1 VAINDPPFALPGFA
15 ITQTRNED
23 YQLIIEAKSNAQSA
37 LCPNC
42 QQASMNRHGWYSRQ
56 PQDLPCIGRNV
67 RLHLTVRRF
76 VCLNPACAKKTF
88 VERFPDWLPIYARRT
103 ERLTAVMRRVG
114 FEVSAESARRI
125 FRCLQITTSG
135 DTVLRVVKRTPV
147 VNNTLPRVVG
157 LDDWAIRKGHRYGS
171 IIIDQETNRVVELVK
186 GRLAEDIQ
194 PWFEAHPQVEIVT
207 RDRSADYRKGL
218 TIAAPQAIQIADRFH
233 LLMNLRQL
241 AQRVGASAYN
251 RLKKLPVPAD
261 IRPKCPV
268 FARSNSEQKRMEASR
283 QQRLDLYNEVQRLK
297 AEGVSIGNLSLHLH
311 RNYYTLRTYYHAE
324 IFPERMPGRTP
335 HSILSPYVDYLDQR
349 FEAGCTSQTQLFKEI
364 QAQGYPGSTTVVGRW
379 LKAKRILAGE
389 NPVTVR
395 TGLEITSS
403 STILPSNYKLSWL
416 LVLDPDKL
424 DEDDK
429 KMLAHIRTDAIIHNF
444 YDLAQDFRKLL
455 KDRSVPALDA
465 WLETAD
471 HSSLKTVRNFSKSL
485 RDEYIF
491 IRAALEHEWSNGQSE
506 GQVNRLKFIKRQMY
520 GRASFELLRQKV
532 LYYPG
537 ST

>member
-1 VAINDPPFALPGFA
+1 VI
-15 ITQTRNED
+15 Q
-23 YQLIIEAKSNAQSA
+23 AQSTA
-37 LCPNC
+37 IHGICPTC
-42 QQASMNRHGWYSRQ
+42 QQSSHHGHGWYTRQ
-56 PQDLPCIGRNV
+56 PQDLPCIGENV
-67 RLHLTVRRF
+67 RLQLTVRRF
-76 VCLNPACAKKTF
+76 RCANLACSQKTF
-88 VERFPDWLPIYARRT
+88 VEQFPDWLPVYARRT
-103 ERLTAVMRRVG
+103 ERLTQVMRRVG

-125 FRCLQITTSG
+125 FRCFQIITSG
-135 DTVLRVVKRTPV
+135 DTVLRIVKQTAL
-147 VNNTLPRVVG
+147 VNDVRPRVVG

-171 IIIDQETNRVVELVK
+171 MMVDQETGRVFELVK

-194 PWFEAHPQVEIVT
+194 PWFAAHPEVEIVT

-218 TIAAPQAIQIADRFH
+218 TLAAPQAIQIADRFH

-261 IRPKCPV
+261 MRSKCPP
-268 FARSNSEQKRMEASR
+268 FARSNSEQQRMAASR

-311 RNYYTLRTYYHAE
+311 KNYYTLRTYYHAE
-324 IFPERMPGRTP
+324 TFPERMPGRTP

-349 FEAGCTSQTQLFKEI
+349 FEAGCTSQAQLFKEI
-364 QAQGYPGSTTVVGRW
+364 QTQGYTGSTTVVGRW

-389 NPVTVR
+389 DPITVT
-395 TGLEITSS
+395 TGLQITSS

-424 DEDDK
+424 DDDDQ
-429 KMLAHIRTDAIIHNF
+429 KMLAHICADASINQF
-444 YDLAQDFRKLL
+444 YNLAQAFRTLL
-455 KDRSVPALDA
+455 KDRCVSAFDTWLD
-465 WLETAD
+465 TAD
-471 HSSLKTVRNFSKSL
+471 LSPLKAVRNFSKSL
-485 RDEYIF
+485 RDEYSF
-491 IRAALEHEWSNGQSE
+491 IRAALEHEWSNGQTE

>member
-1 VAINDPPFALPGFA
+1 
-15 ITQTRNED
+15 
-23 YQLIIEAKSNAQSA
+23 
-37 LCPNC
+37 
-42 QQASMNRHGWYSRQ
+42 M
-56 PQDLPCIGRNV
+56 
-67 RLHLTVRRF
+67 RLQLTVRRF
-76 VCLNPACAKKTF
+76 RCTNSGCPQKTF
-88 VERFPDWLPIYARRT
+88 AEQFPDWLPPYVRRT
-103 ERLTAVMRRVG
+103 ERLTRVMRRVG

-125 FRCLQITTSG
+125 FGHLQIVTSG
-135 DTVLRVVKRTPV
+135 DTMLRIVKQLSIISDTR
-147 VNNTLPRVVG
+147 PRVVG

-171 IIIDQETNRVVELVK
+171 IMVDQETGRVVDLVK

-194 PWFEAHPQVEIVT
+194 PWFEAHPEVEIVT
-207 RDRSADYRKGL
+207 RDRSTDYRKGL

-268 FARSNSEQKRMEASR
+268 FARSNSEQKRVQASR

-311 RNYYTLRTYYHAE
+311 RNYYTLRTYYHADT
-324 IFPERMPGRTP
+324 FPERMPGRTP

-349 FEAGCTSQTQLFKEI
+349 FEAGCMSQSQLFKEI
-364 QAQGYPGSTTVVGRW
+364 QTQGYPGTTTVVSRW
-379 LKAKRILAGE
+379 LKAKRILSGE
-389 NPVTVR
+389 DPITVR

-424 DEDDK
+424 EDDDR
-429 KMLAHIRTDAIIHNF
+429 KMLAHICTDDIIHKF

-455 KDRSVPALDA
+455 KERSVQAFDA
-465 WLETAD
+465 WLDTAD
-471 HSSLKTVRNFSKSL
+471 LDSLKTIRNFSKSL
-485 RDEYIF
+485 RDEYPF
-491 IRAALEHEWSNGQSE
+491 IRAALEHEWSNGQTE

-532 LYYPG
+532 LYYPD

>member
-1 VAINDPPFALPGFA
+1 MV
-15 ITQTRNED
+15 
-23 YQLIIEAKSNAQSA
+23 
-37 LCPNC
+37 
-42 QQASMNRHGWYSRQ
+42 
-56 PQDLPCIGRNV
+56 
-67 RLHLTVRRF
+67 
-76 VCLNPACAKKTF
+76 
-88 VERFPDWLPIYARRT
+88 
-103 ERLTAVMRRVG
+103 
-114 FEVSAESARRI
+114 
-125 FRCLQITTSG
+125 
-135 DTVLRVVKRTPV
+135 
-147 VNNTLPRVVG
+147 
-157 LDDWAIRKGHRYGS
+157 
-171 IIIDQETNRVVELVK
+171 DQETGRVVELVK

-194 PWFEAHPQVEIVT
+194 PWFETHPEVEIVT

-218 TIAAPQAIQIADRFH
+218 TLAAPQAIQIADRFH

-251 RLKKLPVPAD
+251 RLKKLPVPDD
-261 IRPKCPV
+261 IRPKCPP
-268 FARSNSEQKRMEASR
+268 FARSNSEQQRMAASR

-311 RNYYTLRTYYHAE
+311 KNYYTLRTYYRAE
-324 IFPERMPGRTP
+324 TFPERMPGRTP

-349 FEAGCTSQTQLFKEI
+349 FEAGCTSQAQLFKEL
-364 QAQGYPGSTTVVGRW
+364 QVQGYPGSTTVVGRW

-389 NPVTVR
+389 DPITVR

-424 DEDDK
+424 DDDDK
-429 KMLAHIRTDAIIHNF
+429 KMLVHIRSDAMIDGF
-444 YDLAQDFRKLL
+444 YALAQDFRKLI
-455 KDRSVPALDA
+455 KDRSVSAFDTWPDS
-465 WLETAD
+465 AD
-471 HSSLKTVRNFSKSL
+471 DSSLKTVRNFSKSL
-485 RDEYIF
+485 RDEYPF
-491 IRAALEHEWSNGQSE
+491 IRAALEHEWSNGQTE